1 LGVAAGSI
9 ESAHGK
15 GTTQGQAQ
23 KSPVRKAE
31 QDEKTSKYQRFW
43 LDLYYQLV
51 KEGSL
56 FSQQG
61 IQSENTEESAFDRR
75 IKERIQKEEEIYEA
89 KKNEA
94 RGHASD
100 ESDSDMETMDVFDK
114 IANQEENAETS
125 ELEMKTL
132 AIRDYQE
139 GKARHGF

>member
-1 LGVAAGSI
+1 LG
-9 ESAHGK
+9 
-15 GTTQGQAQ
+15 
-23 KSPVRKAE
+23 
-31 QDEKTSKYQRFW
+31 
-43 LDLYYQLV
+43 LYYQLV

-94 RGHASD
+94 HGHASD
-100 ESDSDMETMDVFDK
+100 ESDSDMETMDDFDK

-139 GKARHGF
+139 GKVRHVF